1 VLWDDKVRSL
11 LLDVA
16 DLVGL
21 VAVLF
26 GMAVG
31 ACMSVVKAA
40 RELRDFWRGSD
51 GDGPTSPST

>member
-1 VLWDDKVRSL
+1 MLWYDKVRSV

-26 GMAVG
+26 VMAVG
-31 ACMSVVKAA
+31 AFMSVIKAA
-40 RELRDFWRGSD
+40 RELRDFWRGDSE
-51 GDGPTSPST
+51 DGPTSDT

>member
-1 VLWDDKVRSL
+1 MLWYDKVRSVL
-11 LLDVA
+11 FDVV

-26 GMAVG
+26 VMVAG

-40 RELRDFWRGSD
+40 RELRDFWRGDSED
-51 GDGPTSPST
+51 DPTSNT